1 LYQES
6 GWITCLAQNEFAKG
20 FDSYNSGYINV
31 VDELPMDPITAEKM
45 STVKAS
51 VGIAIP
57 LVIVVFVTVAVAGIC
72 YRRAKVRRIV
82 CTADYP
88 S

>member
-1 LYQES
+1 
-6 GWITCLAQNEFAKG
+6 
-20 FDSYNSGYINV
+20 
-31 VDELPMDPITAEKM
+31 MDPITAEKM